1 MAVHRVIPFLANGTD
16 GEWNAS
22 IVNGAPAVIGGAA
35 PATQAT
41 LALIKTAIDEIKTNS
56 DSIVTLQ
63 TSADNLL
70 TSIDAAVAASATE
83 ATAVLIKN
91 LLTSIDTKS
100 SELANIK
107 NAIDLAKVVA
117 DNQLTKLTNI
127 EALINGFSSVNAF
140 RGVYNNTE
148 GIFEIKYDVAGEI
161 VKYVFTDMTGA
172 VTDPANLTLLADPA
186 LNFAQ
191 ILGKAKDT
199 PFNILLPFS
208 SYNLE
213 FENLSATDW
222 IKFQLTCSSGN
233 YIYYCPPLKKMTFI
247 DEVGKKDMVLS
258 VDGICT
264 VINPITA
271 LASDSSIE
279 SNSVVPATSASDA
292 AFVMTILNN

>member
-1 MAVHRVIPFLANGTD
+1 MAVVQVLPLLANGTQ

-22 IVNGAPAVIGGAA
+22 IVNGAPAVSGGAA

-41 LALIKTAIDEIKTNS
+41 LALIKTAIDDIKDNS
-56 DSIVTLQ
+56 DTDATTQAAANV
-63 TSADNLL
+63 LL
-70 TSIDAAVAASATE
+70 TSIEAAVAASATE
-83 ATAVLIKN
+83 ATALLIKN
-91 LLTSIDTKS
+91 VLDSIDTKS

-107 NAIDLAKVVA
+107 NAINLAKVVA

-172 VTDPANLTLLADPA
+172 VTDPANITLLADPA

-191 ILGKAKDT
+191 IIGKAKDT
-199 PFNILLPFS
+199 PFNIMLPFS

-213 FENLSATDW
+213 FENLSNDW
-222 IKFQLTCSSGN
+222 IRFQLTCSSGN
-233 YIYYCPPLKKMTFI
+233 YVYHCPPLKKMTFI

-258 VDGICT
+258 VDAVCT
-264 VINPITA
+264 VNNPTGSMSANTA
-271 LASDSSIE
+271 TE
-279 SNSVVPATSASDA
+279 SNSIVLSALANDA
-292 AFVMTILNN
+292 AFAITILNN